1 VYFLISIFS
10 CGRSDLSIILSNF
23 ATFDLWRPLELT
35 FVFLP
40 PSLPPSLLLFQGPTW
55 NVLDAGCGTGL
66 SGVLFRN
73 LSSHLMGVDVSRR
86 MVQRA
91 EARGVYDELSV
102 GDMAEE
108 LLARAGSLDLVS
120 VLARA
125 PSFLRPSLSFFLC
138 RAL

>member
-1 VYFLISIFS
+1 
-10 CGRSDLSIILSNF
+10 
-23 ATFDLWRPLELT
+23 
-35 FVFLP
+35 
-40 PSLPPSLLLFQGPTW
+40 
-55 NVLDAGCGTGL
+55 VLDAGCGTGL